1 MMMSRPHDGLVLA
14 FQDSQV
20 SRIFSTGTD
29 VELIL
34 SSAFVSCPAGWSAEA
49 PGETDG
55 YLAPLVLIFRQAR
68 WQGELALGMGRL
80 AESEVR
86 VDGQRLSDLPLPFKC
101 ADPVQARLAFA
112 NGVVL
117 EIQADELECPLGG
130 QEKFVPSFAC

>member
-1 MMMSRPHDGLVLA
+1 MRPRLHDGLVLV

-20 SRIFSTGTD
+20 SRIVSTGAD
-29 VELIL
+29 VQLML
-34 SSAFVSCPAGWSAEA
+34 STAHVSCPVGWFAGA
-49 PGETDG
+49 PDETEG
-55 YLAPLVLIFRQAR
+55 YLAPLVLIFHRAR

-86 VDGQRLSDLPLPFKC
+86 VDGQRLSGLPLPFER
-101 ADPVQARLAFA
+101 AGPVQARLAFA

-117 EIQADELECPLGG
+117 EIQADALECPLGG

>member
-1 MMMSRPHDGLVLA
+1 MMARSYDGLVLA

-20 SRIFSTGTD
+20 NRIVSTGVD
-29 VELIL
+29 VHLIL
-34 SSAFVSCPAGWSAEA
+34 STAHVSCPAGWPADA
-49 PGETDG
+49 PGETEG
-55 YLAPLVLIFRQAR
+55 YLAPLVLIFHRAR

-86 VDGQRLSDLPLPFKC
+86 VGGQRLSGLTLPFERVG
-101 ADPVQARLAFA
+101 PVQARLAFA

-117 EIQADELECPLGG
+117 EIQADALECPLDG